1 MVKSNHFIIDFMNG
15 FEAFLSFHS
24 AEINYVT
31 LHMYQIINI
40 KGNVIFCISI
50 KIVKVYT
57 QKTSHVFLYFLFASF
72 CCIRVIT
79 FALSTPNGS
88 VFNVTRID

>member
-1 MVKSNHFIIDFMNG
+1 MNG
-15 FEAFLSFHS
+15 FEAFLS
-24 AEINYVT
+24 AEIDYVT

-40 KGNVIFCISI
+40 KGNVILCLGI

-88 VFNVTRID
+88 VFNITRID